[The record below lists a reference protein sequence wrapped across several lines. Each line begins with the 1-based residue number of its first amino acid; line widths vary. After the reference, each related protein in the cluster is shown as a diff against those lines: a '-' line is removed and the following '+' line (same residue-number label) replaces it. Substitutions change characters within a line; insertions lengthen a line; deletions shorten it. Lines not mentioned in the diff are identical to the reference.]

1 MPGLKRKQQK
11 VKDSQIRRTVEQILD
26 KYQRDRGLLVSILQD
41 IQAEYYYLP
50 EKAIVEVSRG
60 LEVPLS
66 QVYSVATFFKAFS
79 LKPRGRHLINV
90 CLGTACH
97 VRGAVRILEKIEREL
112 GIKLGETTEDLRYTL
127 ETVNCVG
134 ACALGPMVIV
144 DEEYSGEMT
153 TDKVKPL
160 LEKYT

>member
-1 MPGLKRKQQK
+1 MDKEAKQAKEK
-11 VKDSQIRRTVEQILD
+11 VSKILD
-26 KYQRDRGLLVSILQD
+26 SYQRDRGMLVSVLQD
-41 IQAEYYYLP
+41 VQAEYRYLP
-50 EKAIVEVSRG
+50 REALAEVSSG

-112 GIKLGETTEDLRYTL
+112 EISSGETTKDLKFTL

-134 ACALGPMVIV
+134 ACALGPIVIV
-144 DEEYSGEMT
+144 NEEYHGGMS
-153 TDKVKPL
+153 TDKVDSV